1 MVFRFLF
8 VPGSCAARVYASI
21 WDGARALP
29 AAPRSPPWI
38 ALHRARAHAKP
49 RFVAF
54 VRAAVASLAALLG
67 LAPPGG
73 EGRQHGPGCCMSFRT
88 RCYLTLASAALAS
101 AAAVDWS
108 GSIDLT
114 KTTKEFMGLGGLSG
128 GGGTT

>member
-1 MVFRFLF
+1 
-8 VPGSCAARVYASI
+8 
-21 WDGARALP
+21 
-29 AAPRSPPWI
+29 
-38 ALHRARAHAKP
+38 
-49 RFVAF
+49 
-54 VRAAVASLAALLG
+54 
-67 LAPPGG
+67 
-73 EGRQHGPGCCMSFRT
+73 MSFRT